1 MSNKMKRIGRY
12 LAYAVLTNTIYGFI
26 LYFLVI
32 WLARHS
38 LLYAYVG
45 NLVMVALGL
54 AGDVFVLKSLTS
66 QKYVTALKKEK
77 TGEKEYQAFQW
88 LFDNYVSFKA
98 MLYLFYAFLLI
109 ASQVI
114 NFSNITVG
122 ENLENF
128 MRTTDYSIL
137 IIIAFDE
144 FIERFSQ
151 GRKNAEI
158 ALGKLRKNWTD
169 NQD

>member
-1 MSNKMKRIGRY
+1 MSHKMKRIGRY
-12 LAYAVLTNTIYGFI
+12 FVYAVLTNAIYGCI
-26 LYFLVI
+26 LYFLVV

-38 LLYAYVG
+38 LLYAYIG

-54 AGDVFVLKSLTS
+54 AGDIFVLKALTS
-66 QKYVTALKKEK
+66 KKYVAVLKKEK

-88 LFDNYVSFKA
+88 LFNNYVSFKA

-109 ASQVI
+109 ASQII
-114 NFSNITVG
+114 NFSNIAVG
-122 ENLENF
+122 RDLENF

-137 IIIAFDE
+137 IIIAIDE

-151 GRKNAEI
+151 GRKNAET
-158 ALGKLRKNWTD
+158 ALETLRKNWTD
-169 NQD
+169 TQG